1 MNRFEIEKE
10 LFAYNF
16 QEMLAIPMEQK
27 IKLAE
32 EGYPIILTIS
42 DLEKKEIKD
51 LDLEKISQTYIL
63 DKNGNFYNLKDIIE
77 GRKELPDDVA
87 IEVINSPLFDIIE
100 KSWKNGLEKSVE
112 EEIKETVFQS
122 GIEGLINPE
131 KVANKIKERFE
142 KEGKINELKEYL
154 KERKNRADYM
164 LIEPVNIDNQEIP
177 FYILLEEK
185 GIYWDQ
191 DGFLWKDKER
201 IAYVGERIIP
211 LKGKKQKLKESLE
224 EIVKLRKEYFKENDN
239 AFTQTLKNIEFLEEL
254 EEYGENRRD
263 EIKRKIV
270 EELQ

>member
-10 LFAYNF
+10 LFPNNF

-87 IEVINSPLFDIIE
+87 IKVIKSPLFDIIE

-112 EEIKETVFQS
+112 EEIKETISQS
-122 GIEGLINPE
+122 GIEGLKNPE

-142 KEGKINELKEYL
+142 KEGKIN
-154 KERKNRADYM
+154 
-164 LIEPVNIDNQEIP
+164 
-177 FYILLEEK
+177 
-185 GIYWDQ
+185 
-191 DGFLWKDKER
+191 
-201 IAYVGERIIP
+201 
-211 LKGKKQKLKESLE
+211 
-224 EIVKLRKEYFKENDN
+224 
-239 AFTQTLKNIEFLEEL
+239 
-254 EEYGENRRD
+254 
-263 EIKRKIV
+263 
-270 EELQ
+270 